1 MVIAKTLPALG
12 WISTRGPARYRKL
25 SATQFVSLG
34 VTRTDPING
43 RVILGRKCYDLWDLF
58 VDNKCRCYAWH
69 HYQLVEV
76 VWENVWC

>member
-1 MVIAKTLPALG
+1 MSEVVSNTL
-12 WISTRGPARYRKL
+12 I
-25 SATQFVSLG
+25 QFVSLG

-69 HYQLVEV
+69 NYQLVEV
-76 VWENVWC
+76 AWENV